1 MYYKCSEFFTT
12 GQNAGQNCAANMK
25 ECKDDLRI
33 EFAFRDVQGSQ
44 NKDTIAE
51 ELAMGNERRL
61 GEGLERRSFGKNPD
75 RSLTFRGE
83 INFGFMRD

>member
-1 MYYKCSEFFTT
+1 M
-12 GQNAGQNCAANMK
+12 
-25 ECKDDLRI
+25 
-33 EFAFRDVQGSQ
+33 QGSQ

>member
-1 MYYKCSEFFTT
+1 
-12 GQNAGQNCAANMK
+12 MK

-61 GEGLERRSFGKNPD
+61 EWRRFW
-75 RSLTFRGE
+75 
-83 INFGFMRD
+83 